1 MQWKENPQKF
11 KKSGESIMAA
21 LAQAALIG
29 KGNQVPSASECGN
42 LCFKQLRRS
51 YEPKLGGF
59 SEAPKFP
66 QPVNMNF
73 LLRWHVL
80 NKGSDADLALDM
92 CAHTLH
98 MMAKGGIFDH
108 VSLVRKS
115 IILSVDVL
123 FHTYIYIFF
132 LPNGQGFARYSTDE
146 KWHVPHFEKML
157 YDQAQL
163 ASVYTDAYLLTKDGD
178 FARIVSDILSYVSND
193 LSDPSGGFYRYMVYS
208 FFCFFSPL
216 VTHAYNINNI
226 NIHIDHVSLAKF
238 PAQKML
244 IPIRKPDQRKNVKEP
259 SACGLTK
266 KFSLFW
272 ALNPFLLNSA
282 RVSQCP
288 TLFAITLTFDPT
300 ATWIP
305 IRSVYLIHSR

>member
-1 MQWKENPQKF
+1 
-11 KKSGESIMAA
+11 MAA

-123 FHTYIYIFF
+123 FHTYIYFF
-132 LPNGQGFARYSTDE
+132 FNQ
-146 KWHVPHFEKML
+146 M
-157 YDQAQL
+157 
-163 ASVYTDAYLLTKDGD
+163 
-178 FARIVSDILSYVSND
+178 
-193 LSDPSGGFYRYMVYS
+193 
-208 FFCFFSPL
+208 
-216 VTHAYNINNI
+216 
-226 NIHIDHVSLAKF
+226 
-238 PAQKML
+238 
-244 IPIRKPDQRKNVKEP
+244 
-259 SACGLTK
+259 
-266 KFSLFW
+266 
-272 ALNPFLLNSA
+272 A
-282 RVSQCP
+282 RVSHVTRPMRNGTCHISKRCYTIKLSWLLFILTP
-288 TLFAITLTFDPT
+288 TF
-300 ATWIP
+300 
-305 IRSVYLIHSR
+305 